1 MHAPFSSFVI
11 LLCVIVVLT
20 NLSTVKPSPSS
31 SSPTAIPTTISPSII
46 APTFTPS
53 FAPTASQSTVS
64 VGTDGYVYI
73 QIYTA
78 SDCGGSKSFVRGFL
92 TNYCFS
98 TGSYYSKY
106 MFTKGR

>member
-53 FAPTASQSTVS
+53 FAPTASPSTVP
-64 VGTDGYVYI
+64 VGTDGYVYL
-73 QIYTA
+73 QFYTA
-78 SDCGGSKSFVRGFL
+78 SDCGGSKSIVSGSIA
-92 TNYCFS
+92 NYCYN
-98 TGSYYSKY
+98 TGSYYRKY
-106 MFTKGR
+106 MFTKGK